1 MKQLDFFKE
10 KNKHERSSFFF
21 AGERSIRQLLGAVFR
36 SFTFRKR
43 KEMSKYEDDMEL
55 SQKFS
60 LGIFLLFYFFISLF
74 ISSSV
79 FVNGKS
85 KFCKH
90 DNNSSGTPVY
100 ISLDF
105 PFLSFPPPSDSLF
118 ARTFTSSTFD
128 TVYYNLLKDYLTKN
142 EVSKILLL
150 TFLYSFEPV
159 NRRVARSK
167 RPPWKL
173 FRVSLYLMRSSSFS
187 SLNLAVSIYNIQRD
201 RTKKRT

>member
-10 KNKHERSSFFF
+10 KNKHERSSFLFF

-60 LGIFLLFYFFISLF
+60 LGIFLLFYFFIPLF

-100 ISLDF
+100 ISRF
-105 PFLSFPPPSDSLF
+105 PVSFFPTTI
-118 ARTFTSSTFD
+118 RFTPCTNFY
-128 TVYYNLLKDYLTKN
+128 V
-142 EVSKILLL
+142 IH
-150 TFLYSFEPV
+150 F
-159 NRRVARSK
+159 
-167 RPPWKL
+167 
-173 FRVSLYLMRSSSFS
+173 
-187 SLNLAVSIYNIQRD
+187 
-201 RTKKRT
+201 